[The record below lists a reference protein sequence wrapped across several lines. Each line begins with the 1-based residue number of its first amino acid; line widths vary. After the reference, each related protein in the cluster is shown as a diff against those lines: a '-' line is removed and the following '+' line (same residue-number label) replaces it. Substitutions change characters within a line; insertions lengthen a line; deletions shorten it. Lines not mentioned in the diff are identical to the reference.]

1 MEKYEEYVRELEKL
15 KEAKSAYAWDELEE
29 IITDDFE
36 EGNLTSQQFDELMKT
51 LMDLDCEL

>member
-1 MEKYEEYVRELEKL
+1 MEKYEKYVRELEKL